1 MKKQSLNKHYLPN
14 FTNYTKT
21 KKLDIILKG
30 FEIQNV
36 EFIQL
41 NTTLTLA
48 VQNYILN
55 TKRFC
60 ENEKILSL

>member
-1 MKKQSLNKHYLPN
+1 M
-14 FTNYTKT
+14 NYTKT

-60 ENEKILSL
+60 ENEKILSW